1 MTPNSFNFKYLLEL
15 MYGAKLAS
23 MKASDIKDPVAF
35 RNKFIELVQKDIRGQ
50 IENTLPIIYLVKPH
64 EIVINLLSGLIN
76 KNLTEGDQDIG
87 KTFFASVVNPN
98 NGELLTPED
107 PFFSDALHSILVE
120 MSKSS
125 NVNIMAQ
132 EVFSSIESKM
142 LKGKDITFKQLG
154 DKAKKLIEI
163 VNQAQPDINVIC
175 SIGTVSDVRKIEDL
189 LTNNIQ
195 KAGNEMRSWLRE
207 NTPALLADADSFLN
221 NFDSSK
227 DLVFISSN
235 FKKAREEIVNANAA
249 EALVPIFASFGI
261 NAKPSFGVGKF
272 TAAGHTGVIS
282 GRGTALQ
289 QVVGINSPLIQQTLY
304 WANTQAKAPPVSL
317 DPFVLETDHLNLS
330 LDIKEG
336 AIGTAK
342 DLLYL
347 NFSFVI
353 SQEASW
359 NSSIGT
365 SQEVPAMDRIVEKAW
380 AVKRESLGAFF
391 KTYIQKYVPDIVEK
405 AHASPPLNQRVFN
418 YLVDSIKGT
427 NKNIAGKVIPTIKDS
442 ARKTTKA
449 SKAPASKNA
458 KPAKANLP
466 KTGGSKGIPSYTP
479 QSVAPSITNLRELI
493 NSQLQ
498 DVISA
503 NMGNGSSRSVLNYRT
518 GRLASS
524 ARVESL
530 SVSRQG
536 MITAFYTYMKNPY
549 ATFSDG
555 GKQSSPKSRD
565 PKLLISKS
573 IREIAQQMAIDK
585 LRAVSV

>member
-15 MYGAKLAS
+15 MYGAKLTDP
-23 MKASDIKDPVAF
+23 KAIKDPVGF
-35 RNKFIELVQKDIRGQ
+35 RNAFLKLIQKDIRGQ

-76 KNLTEGDQDIG
+76 KNLIENDPDIG
-87 KTFFASVVNPN
+87 KTFIESIVNPN
-98 NGELLTPED
+98 TGELLTPND
-107 PFFSDALHSILVE
+107 PVFSDALHSILVE
-120 MSKSS
+120 MSQAS
-125 NVNIMAQ
+125 NVNLMAQ
-132 EVFSSIESKM
+132 EVFSAIESKM
-142 LKGKDITFKQLG
+142 LKGKGITFKQLG
-154 DKAKKLIEI
+154 DKAKKLTEI

-175 SIGTVSDVRKIEDL
+175 SIGTTSDVKKVEDL
-189 LTNNIQ
+189 LNNNIQ

-207 NTPALLADADSFLN
+207 NTPALLVDADSFLN

-235 FKKAREEIVNANAA
+235 FKKAREEVVNANSA

-261 NAKPSFGVGKF
+261 NCKPSFGVGKF

-282 GRGTALQ
+282 GKGTSLQ

-317 DPFVLETDHLNLS
+317 DPFILETDHLDLS
-330 LDIKEG
+330 FDIKEG
-336 AIGTAK
+336 AIGTAQ
-342 DLLYL
+342 DLLSL

-365 SQEVPAMDRIVEKAW
+365 KQEVPAMDRIVEKAW
-380 AVKRESLGAFF
+380 NIKRESLAGIF
-391 KTYIQKYVPDIVEK
+391 KTYIEKYVPDIVEK
-405 AHASPPLNQRVFN
+405 AHASPTLNQRAFN
-418 YLVDSIKGT
+418 YLADAIMGINNS
-427 NKNIAGKVIPTIKDS
+427 NQAKVIPLIHS
-442 ARKTTKA
+442 SPRKNTKT
-449 SKAPASKNA
+449 SNKSVVKNTNQG
-458 KPAKANLP
+458 KANLP
-466 KTGGSKGIPSYTP
+466 KTGGSRGIPSYTP
-479 QSVAPSITNLRELI
+479 QSIAPSITNLRDLI

-503 NMGNGSSRSVLNYRT
+503 NMGNGTNRNVLNYRT
-518 GRLASS
+518 GRFASS

-530 SVSRQG
+530 SISRQG
-536 MITAFYTYMKNPY
+536 MITAFYSYMKNPY
-549 ATFSDG
+549 ATFSAG
-555 GKQSSPKSRD
+555 GKQSLPKSRD

-573 IREIAQQMAIDK
+573 IREIAKDMAIDK
-585 LRAVSV
+585 MRAVSL